1 MKGNRRKLDPAY
13 SAHILE
19 VVHKGKY
26 KLWII
31 HVYLLE

>member
-1 MKGNRRKLDPAY
+1 MDQMKGNRHKLDPAY

-26 KLWII
+26 KL
-31 HVYLLE
+31 